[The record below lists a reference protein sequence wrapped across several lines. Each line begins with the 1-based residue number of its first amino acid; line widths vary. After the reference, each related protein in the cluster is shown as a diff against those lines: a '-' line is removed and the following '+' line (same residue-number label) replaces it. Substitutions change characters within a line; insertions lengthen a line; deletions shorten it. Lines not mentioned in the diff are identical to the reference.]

1 MNFVPTQRITPCNS
15 INFNADGKYVLYWM
29 IANRRLDW
37 NFSFQRA
44 LELGQ
49 ELRKPVLV
57 FEALRVQYQWA
68 SVRLHKFI
76 LEGMKDNLAFFENS
90 KPAGISYFPYVESSP
105 NEQSGLLESLCKDAC
120 VLVTDDFPCFFIP
133 AMLRLV
139 SRSIPVKMEKV
150 DSNGL
155 FPMHGTE

>member
-1 MNFVPTQRITPCNS
+1 MNFIPTQRITPCNS
-15 INFNADGKYVLYWM
+15 IPLNADGKFVLYWM

-76 LEGMKDNLAFFENS
+76 LEGMKDNLAFF
-90 KPAGISYFPYVESSP
+90 
-105 NEQSGLLESLCKDAC
+105 
-120 VLVTDDFPCFFIP
+120 
-133 AMLRLV
+133 
-139 SRSIPVKMEKV
+139 
-150 DSNGL
+150 
-155 FPMHGTE
+155 